1 MSQIGRRRGKD
12 LERWC
17 AKFYSGN
24 RVGILGF
31 EDIRLTK
38 FSGEAKEREKL
49 PASIKK
55 WMAQAER
62 NASGFGKI
70 PFLHLHENGAEHR
83 EDLVLLKATD
93 FLEFVEMKEEGEA

>member
-12 LERWC
+12 LEKWA
-17 AKFYSGN
+17 AKFYRCT
-24 RVGILGF
+24 RVGILGY
-31 EDIRLTK
+31 EDLFFK
-38 FSGEAKEREKL
+38 CFSGEAKEREKL

-93 FLEFVEMKEEGEA
+93 FLEFVEMKEEDNA